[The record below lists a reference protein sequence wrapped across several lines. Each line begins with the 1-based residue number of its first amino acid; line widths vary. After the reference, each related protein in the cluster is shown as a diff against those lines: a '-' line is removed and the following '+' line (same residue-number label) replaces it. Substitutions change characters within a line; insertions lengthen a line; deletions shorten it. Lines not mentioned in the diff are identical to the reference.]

1 MPRSRLPRA
10 HVGKTVDRGLER
22 GQPRATSARY
32 DAETDA
38 IVVELKTHA
47 VVTLPRKRVAAL
59 RGATVPDVSR
69 IQILGQGAALFWP
82 KLDERL
88 ELTWIL
94 AQGQK
99 RKAPT

>member
-22 GQPRATSARY
+22 ALPRAQSAHY

-38 IVVELKTHA
+38 IVVELKTYA
-47 VVTLPRKRVAAL
+47 VVTLPRERVRAL
-59 RGATVPDVSR
+59 RAATVPDVSR
-69 IQILGQGAALFWP
+69 IQIIGQGATLFWP
-82 KLDERL
+82 RLDERL

-99 RKAPT
+99 RKATP